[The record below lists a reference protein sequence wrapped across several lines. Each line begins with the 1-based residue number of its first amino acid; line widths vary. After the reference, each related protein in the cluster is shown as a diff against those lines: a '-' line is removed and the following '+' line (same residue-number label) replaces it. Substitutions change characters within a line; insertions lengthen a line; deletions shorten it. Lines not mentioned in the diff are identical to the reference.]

1 MSILRVLEEGHKR
14 ELLQQKLLFDE
25 KLQGEQGKIRNAY
38 WRGYGEA
45 QADIFAAI
53 QKEPDMYH
61 EFIER
66 HRAGEIPPLTWANVD
81 KYVQALK
88 VKSKN

>member
-1 MSILRVLEEGHKR
+1 MCFFKKLFSIKKNPAGGDMSILRVLEEGHKR

-66 HRAGEIPPLTWANVD
+66 HRIPN
-81 KYVQALK
+81 K
-88 VKSKN
+88 